1 MQCVRLE
8 VQLPFELVD
17 IVVSSGLDAHHPDLK
32 PGRFVKL
39 AVCDTGCGID
49 SASVER
55 IFDPFFT
62 TKRAGEGTGL
72 GLAVVHGIVKA
83 HKGAITVATIPAR
96 GSTFTVFLPAVEGAP
111 TFAAKAAPA
120 SPRGHERIL
129 VIDDEE
135 ALVETEKALLERL
148 GYRVMGGTDSLR
160 ALNL

>member
-8 VQLPFELVD
+8 EQLPFELVD
-17 IVVSSGLDAHHPDLK
+17 IVVSSGWMRHPDLK

-111 TFAAKAAPA
+111 IPCSQG
-120 SPRGHERIL
+120 SPCQPQR
-129 VIDDEE
+129 
-135 ALVETEKALLERL
+135 
-148 GYRVMGGTDSLR
+148 SR
-160 ALNL
+160 AHSRH